1 MGCNPTVEWKMSHQL
16 HDEIVQRLLGI
27 DVRLVTLKQAAAVNT
42 KDPKK
47 EIASTQR
54 LVEKSGKTP
63 SCFAHELGNRH
74 DT

>member
-1 MGCNPTVEWKMSHQL
+1 MSHQL

-42 KDPKK
+42 KDLKK

-54 LVEKSGKTP
+54 VVEKSEKTL
-63 SCFAHELGNRH
+63 SRYR
-74 DT
+74 